1 MRPRRFDISSADDIP
16 AFDRDH
22 LWHPY
27 AALPSLP
34 APLVVES
41 AQGSRIRLADGR
53 ELVDGVSSWWT
64 AIHGYRHPTL
74 IEAARGQMEVLAH
87 VMFGG
92 LTHKPAAELGALLL
106 GILPE
111 PLEAIFYCDSGS
123 VAVEVAIK
131 MAIQYWEARGMPER
145 KRLITVRGGYHGDT
159 FMAMSVCD
167 PIDGMH
173 ARFRGAIPAQIFADA
188 PRCRFGGA
196 WDEADISSFESLA
209 ARHSD
214 TIAAAIL
221 EPIVQ
226 AAGGM
231 RFYHPRYLERVR
243 EICDRN
249 NILLIL
255 DEVATG
261 FGRTGKLFACE
272 HASVVPD
279 IICVGKALTG
289 GFIGLAAVIATREV
303 ADAISSAK
311 DTPFMHGPTF
321 MANPLACAV
330 AAASVRLLLE
340 SPWQERVR
348 RIEEILRTGLSPCAS
363 MPGVREVRVLGD
375 IGVVECERRVDRAK
389 AIPFFAERG
398 AWIRPFDNI
407 IYLMPPYIIDEE
419 DMNLLIDAVTAALRE
434 GAW

>member
-1 MRPRRFDISSADDIP
+1 MRPRVFDISSAEDIA

-27 AALPSLP
+27 AALPSIP

-41 AQGSRIRLADGR
+41 AQGTRIRLADGR

-64 AIHGYRHPTL
+64 AIHGYGHPAL
-74 IEAARGQMEVLAH
+74 IEAARAQMEELAH

-131 MAIQYWEARGMPER
+131 MAIQYWEARGRPER

-173 ARFRGAIPAQIFADA
+173 ARFRGAMPVQIFAEA

-196 WDEADISSFESLA
+196 WDEADVSSFESLA
-209 ARHSD
+209 AQHAD

-221 EPIVQ
+221 EPIVHDRLEYRGGDCIRVLCGERFKGRDIRLVPR
-226 AAGGM
+226 AAETA
-231 RFYHPRYLERVR
+231 PRRLSEDLYRHRAAETRV
-243 EICDRN
+243 
-249 NILLIL
+249 
-255 DEVATG
+255 
-261 FGRTGKLFACE
+261 
-272 HASVVPD
+272 HAVN
-279 IICVGKALTG
+279 
-289 GFIGLAAVIATREV
+289 RV
-303 ADAISSAK
+303 ADRHSHEGIAV
-311 DTPFMHGPTF
+311 
-321 MANPLACAV
+321 V
-330 AAASVRLLLE
+330 AAADRDEAFSLRPAARLPVLDRHLYRDLNRHGSGVAVEYRLE
-340 SPWQERVR
+340 RFRQDP
-348 RIEEILRTGLSPCAS
+348 EEQGAELS
-363 MPGVREVRVLGD
+363 GRLVREAAEHHVRQFFHLGA
-375 IGVVECERRVDRAK
+375 RRFDEGGMTVAVN
-389 AIPFFAERG
+389 RG
-398 AWIRPFDNI
+398 
-407 IYLMPPYIIDEE
+407 PP
-419 DMNLLIDAVTAALRE
+419 
-434 GAW
+434 G